1 MRSGALLQCSPTGTR
16 EHVSLKCRHRQCVS
30 LESHS
35 FMDRTG
41 FDILQKEFKS
51 SCQFTR
57 VLISILQER
66 VQLENDYAKGL
77 SKLHSRLSKS
87 AVGLSGSVANGWI
100 QTMENLEFEAKA
112 HQDLAEKIVSQLLPT
127 SKAFITA
134 ADRDLKPVSSEVDA
148 ATSRLQTAR
157 REEFKSRK
165 KAFTAYCLTCQNLST
180 KNNTSSSLDGG
191 NCVGGIDSA
200 RRTSTLLLRN
210 RTLRYPSNPITSS
223 TNSPFKI
230 AMQSAS
236 LRRVATLSTTQ
247 PSMEMSSTLER
258 HSALPAKA
266 ARSVWRAVL
275 DLYQSNLASEEARI
289 EWHSTLYQNSSKL
302 FDLERL
308 RLRTMQETLE
318 SYLSAIRESIQSI
331 EKAFQATKDTLA
343 KANVEEDFLSF
354 YGRAVV
360 DLNTTS
366 HYTSHPPLS
375 VPRLSNSKVLHGV
388 DKTQPLAVM
397 GSTQQNLLC
406 LPGEEDSLYTSSKA
420 MQRQT
425 IRQALQKRFLI
436 FPKEEP
442 EFSNEVLAD
451 SARRSERAAFAR
463 QLIMSVLNVLVR
475 ECQKEERTKQGLTN
489 LVHVYSTGPIF
500 TDDATLIEAR
510 RRLFSSR
517 CRLAHLL
524 ACRARF
530 ACLFHLLSPD
540 SSSHS
545 SSLQNR
551 LSEAGFS
558 VESTPTYRRAD
569 VVAPLTP
576 PSILLEWPPVSSEVV
591 NLENVPISDLEVI
604 NPLIANDMS
613 RFSWMAHADSL
624 FIASDSIG
632 GASSSLADEVEIE
645 EDEEELKGEKVEAT
659 ELSKLPPVVANG
671 SVARA
676 ESGQKKSP
684 VKSRIDR
691 FPVRSAGSV
700 SRKNF
705 PPSSSTN
712 TSKSVT
718 TPSVQK
724 NATAAKLQTPSKFR
738 TLPKTTAQP
747 IRPPLLTI
755 ASKASITRQPFA
767 IATRKPERKL
777 TPSKTTKEA
786 PKTVVSNSKP
796 RPMLKSRSK
805 SVPKA
810 PSTTTVPA
818 FSPVLDDTDAFMDDD
833 AEDEGEERENE
844 EGQSSVV
851 PSWQV
856 VIQEKRRITLERV
869 NGCGDALVGKEKV
882 DRVEQEE
889 GKEKGGEEEKLKLEN
904 RVDKKTNVVGT
915 TFFSRLGIRNTKQQK
930 HQQRPVI
937 VTPWRSEPS
946 NGDPASFTPA
956 ASDGITTSSLAWETN
971 NPLHMWP
978 SLASLHCIGWAKVTS
993 DYTPQKSGELALL
1006 EGEIVSILQK
1016 TTATWWIGEIGG
1028 KSGRFPVS
1036 HVEEF

>member
-1 MRSGALLQCSPTGTR
+1 
-16 EHVSLKCRHRQCVS
+16 
-30 LESHS
+30 
-35 FMDRTG
+35 MDRTG

-904 RVDKKTNVVGT
+904 RVDKKTNVT